1 MMRGL
6 RRLVLEYP
14 AELEITQDVERCWG
28 RGSAVVS
35 GYSGTTIGRPY
46 PELHDGFEPLAMN

>member
-14 AELEITQDVERCWG
+14 AELELTQDVERCWG
-28 RGSAVVS
+28 RGSLALVL
-35 GYSGTTIGRPY
+35 GYSGTTIGRP
-46 PELHDGFEPLAMN
+46 LS

>member
-28 RGSAVVS
+28 RGSAVVP
-35 GYSGTTIGRPY
+35 GYSGTTIGRP
-46 PELHDGFEPLAMN
+46 LS